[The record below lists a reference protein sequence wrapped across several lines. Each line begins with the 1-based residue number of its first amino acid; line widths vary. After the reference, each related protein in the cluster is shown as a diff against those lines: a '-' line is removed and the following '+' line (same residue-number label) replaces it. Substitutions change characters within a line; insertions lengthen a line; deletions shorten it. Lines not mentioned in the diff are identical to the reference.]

1 MTVNDSAEV
10 MAIKM
15 KRGEN
20 KKGQDGAG
28 SDKPS
33 VLRFL
38 EQYDDQLQKNSQKN
52 KFLERLKASYESDPT
67 TPQYDPELGLPRGRE
82 FQEHLGMYDYI
93 FLSCHSLFIIIIYL

>member
-1 MTVNDSAEV
+1 

-93 FLSCHSLFIIIIYL
+93 LLSCHSLFIIIIYF